1 LQLKYA
7 SDPRWRKLKWKWQKG
22 IAALTQA
29 SFGDP
34 VNGNSSYTACLYDQT
49 GGAPMLKMGVTIAG
63 GGVCGDRPCWKKVG
77 SSGWVYKDQTGGVT
91 KLLLLG
97 GAAGTP
103 SVQLRS
109 KGTGLPLPAPLNG
122 STYFDQDTE
131 VILQLHSSNP
141 VDCWSSSFV
150 AVNTSKNDGSQFK
163 AKSP

>member
-1 LQLKYA
+1 MVEIN
-7 SDPRWRKLKWKWQKG
+7 DFDGVWQKCPG
-22 IAALTQA
+22 FFYQPEVFFTLHA
-29 SFGDP
+29 
-34 VNGNSSYTACLYDQT
+34 
-49 GGAPMLKMGVTIAG
+49 
-63 GGVCGDRPCWKKVG
+63 WKKVG

-131 VILQLHSSNP
+131 VILQLHRSNP